1 MPRFVPGI
9 AMLFPL
15 FLLQA
20 CTPLTIRDAATHTYV
35 PMQTGSLELHREVN
49 FPRERTRVFF
59 QDGEVVPSLN
69 EFKPHC
75 QLEIG
80 PLRDEVQWVQ
90 PDRFEI
96 TRIATRVDP
105 VVMRQPVRLAA
116 LGMGIGASFAGM
128 DGGVTRQTQ
137 VFLFRLHSERQPQ
150 VRQLNCGGAF
160 EDPGLSEWPTL
171 QDIAR
176 SLGEYATLNFD

>member
-1 MPRFVPGI
+1 MPRFIPSI
-9 AMLFPL
+9 ASLIPL

-20 CTPLTIRDAATHTYV
+20 CTPLTIRDTTTNAYV
-35 PMQTGSLELHREVN
+35 PMQTGSLELHREVR
-49 FPRERTRVFF
+49 FPRERTRVYF
-59 QDGEVVPSLN
+59 QDGELVPTLN

-75 QLEIG
+75 QLEIS
-80 PLRDEVQWVQ
+80 PLRDEVQTVR

-96 TRIATRVDP
+96 TWISTRIDP
-105 VVMRQPVRLAA
+105 VVMMQPVRLAA
-116 LGMGIGASFAGM
+116 VGMGVGAFFCGG
-128 DGGVTRQTQ
+128 DGGVTRQAQ

-160 EDPGLSEWPTL
+160 EDPGLAKWPTL

-176 SLGEYATLNFD
+176 ALGDHATLRLE

>member
-1 MPRFVPGI
+1 MNRLLLLCL
-9 AMLFPL
+9 LFA
-15 FLLQA
+15 LQA
-20 CTPLTIRDAATHTYV
+20 CTPLTIRDAATSTYV
-35 PMQTGSLELHREVN
+35 PMQTGSLELHREVR

-59 QDGEVVPSLN
+59 QDGEILSSIN

-80 PLRDEVQWVQ
+80 PLRDEVQRVR

-96 TRIATRVDP
+96 TRISTRIDP
-105 VVMRQPVRLAA
+105 VVMVQQVRLAA
-116 LGMGIGASFAGM
+116 VGMGVGAFFGGV
-128 DGGVTRQTQ
+128 DGGVTRQAQ
-137 VFLFRLHSERQPQ
+137 AFLFRLHSERQPQ

-160 EDPGLSEWPTL
+160 EDPGLAQWPTL

-176 SLGEYATLNFD
+176 ALGGYATLVFD